1 MFLPLL
7 GYFAGPQDSVQAL
20 EAPQGLCISC
30 AFCFQMGIP
39 CPPSATTPFFSFR
52 YHLLDG
58 SAGKESAYNA
68 GDTGD
73 TGREDPMEEEMATH
87 SSIFA

>member
-1 MFLPLL
+1 
-7 GYFAGPQDSVQAL
+7 
-20 EAPQGLCISC
+20 
-30 AFCFQMGIP
+30 MGVT
-39 CPPSATTPFFSFR
+39 CPPSATTPFCSFR

-58 SAGKESAYNA
+58 SAGQESTYNA

-73 TGREDPMEEEMATH
+73 MGWEDPMEEEMAIH